1 MFREDKSFEEALR
14 GIYTSSY
21 MRSIRKGVP
30 YLIEKNVFYKDL
42 YSKDQDGAKKHL
54 AHYWPSV
61 DYDQFIYVDRNGY
74 NSNQHTD
81 YYDKVLVFNVVEY
94 NFSYVVVGTRTRIS
108 Y

>member
-1 MFREDKSFEEALR
+1 MFRADKSFEEALR

-42 YSKDQDGAKKHL
+42 YPKDQDGTKKYL
-54 AHYWPSV
+54 AHYVPSI
-61 DYDQFIYVDRNGY
+61 DYDQFIYFDKNGY
-74 NSNQHTD
+74 NSNLHTD